1 VIPNLYRKT
10 FRLLFSGNEDFS
22 VVGNVYF
29 GRKAGEMT
37 VVAYSVNAI
46 SKRQSALN
54 EEEAPTAFGG
64 TDRRSAPV
72 TARSPSIPS
81 PHRPQSQSKR
91 RTLP

>member
-64 TDRRSAPV
+64 TDRPIGAGHGEEPIHPF
-72 TARSPSIPS
+72 TSPSPIAE
-81 PHRPQSQSKR
+81 
-91 RTLP
+91 